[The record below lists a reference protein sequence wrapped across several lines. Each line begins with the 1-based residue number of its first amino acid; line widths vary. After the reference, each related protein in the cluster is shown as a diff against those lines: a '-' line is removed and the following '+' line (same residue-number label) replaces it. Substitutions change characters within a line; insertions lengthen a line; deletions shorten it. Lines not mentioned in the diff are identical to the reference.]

1 MTSALLTALGQVL
14 PADRIVSDPDV
25 LRALSS
31 DEAEWAPVGA
41 ATAAVG
47 SALPVVTLP
56 ADARSNGDG
65 AARTAT
71 GEA

>member
-41 ATAAVG
+41 ATAAVR
-47 SALPVVTLP
+47 ARADKPLIPR
-56 ADARSNGDG
+56 DARS
-65 AARTAT
+65 RF
-71 GEA
+71 GEGMEL